1 MNVLHVTPYF
11 APAWACGHVPRAVTA
26 LARAQLAAGH
36 EVVVLTTDATAPHE
50 RLPSGEAPVEGVRVF
65 RVRNVSGV
73 ARMWLN
79 VSTPVGMRYRA
90 RALFQSEQFDIVH
103 FHELRT
109 VENLVVAAEAPSAV
123 PLVLSPH
130 GTLNGRLGLSWARR
144 AWDASVGDRL
154 LGRVSQLVACSD
166 AEAVE
171 ITALYGARGVA
182 LHRDAV
188 AVVRS
193 DLEMSEVYSRVRE
206 RVRFV
211 SV

>member
-11 APAWACGHVPRAVTA
+11 APAWACGPVPRAVA
-26 LARAQLAAGH
+26 ELARAQVAAGH
-36 EVVVLTTDATAPHE
+36 QVVVLTTDATAPHE
-50 RLPSGEAPVEGVRVF
+50 RLPSGDQRVEGVRVF
-65 RVRNVSGV
+65 RARNISGV

-79 VSTPVGMRYRA
+79 VSTPVGMRARA

-103 FHELRT
+103 LHELRT
-109 VENLVVAAEAPSAV
+109 VENLLVVAEASPAV

-130 GTLNGRLGLSWARR
+130 GTLNRRTGRSWARR

-154 LGRVSQLVACSD
+154 LARVGQLIACSD
-166 AEAVE
+166 TEAEE
-171 ITALYGARGVA
+171 IAALYGERGIA
-182 LHRDAV
+182 LRPDAI

-193 DLEMSEVYSRVRE
+193 GADVSAIYSHVLSSN
-206 RVRFV
+206 FV